1 MSRWSNLFG
10 GGGSNDELP
19 DTLETTRG
27 TTGDSAFE
35 VFIEGALTSIYN
47 AANGRHKDQR
57 QIRESCKRI
66 VDSLNDSDA
75 EASKKVSAPLSTE
88 AAEELL
94 EPLRLACGQDAPR
107 LVEPAL
113 ACLHKLVAHA
123 YLQAESTPAGRLDD
137 NTTVSQVVSLVSKC
151 GESHSEAVQLAVIR
165 ALLTITTA
173 EHFVVHG
180 DSLMQAVRTVFNVA
194 IGSESVEIQRTAR
207 SALLQMLN
215 TVVKRVTSYSLSQ
228 RSSSVALQ
236 AQGSFDHSANSSHQ
250 TAAPTSDATN
260 TADNPTQP
268 AVSSH
273 AQTDSNEEQQPSADD
288 SQGQESDGAAAQQSR
303 KSQDGGVDEGER
315 EQQPADSEANDG
327 RTAHLASLAE
337 QADIRGL
344 EKALD
349 HYSQPAALTSASD
362 AVGSDEKGKDAR
374 RNLMR
379 ERRKKAL
386 KNLSMP
392 ERDVLTVLS
401 AVCKMA
407 ARETGI
413 GAVET
418 FMHAGK
424 LLALD
429 LLVKVLEHQGHTWS
443 HVRQEFCEQLR
454 QPLCLALLRN
464 CMSPYDEA
472 FTAATK
478 LFTAVLL
485 QPKLRGGLKAELG
498 AFFPLLLLR
507 PLEADRP
514 DMSQLT
520 AVLDALQALCAE
532 GQVMVDLFVNYDC
545 DLQAANL
552 FERSMKG
559 LSKLLRRTPTTA
571 PFSSPQA
578 AKAREVAL
586 EAVLSILKSLN
597 KWADPLKEAA
607 IAAVS
612 GEDAAELQ
620 EQEGMPS
627 GFGSTSSLPGSHS
640 NGGED
645 SEVARFGAA
654 KEKKHSLENGIS
666 VFNRDSIKGV
676 RALVASGSVEASPEA
691 IAAFLRQ
698 HNSSLNKEQ
707 LGEYLGHHDE
717 LEVSVMHAFID
728 EGNYSGLTIDKAL
741 RQMLKDFK
749 LPGEAQKID
758 RIMERFAERYC
769 KDNPDVFQTSDG
781 AYLLS
786 FALIMLNTDAHN
798 PMADKKLSL
807 EDFVS
812 MCQYQAE
819 DSSFQPILPEDE
831 IAQIYQRILETEI
844 EVAGGT
850 QAQADGGADS
860 KAGSSAQNLKLAA
873 AMGLTQLMLPFRTG
887 ATWDKQHGVDVE
899 RQRLLAQTRDLV
911 NKGLQAD
918 HLWHTA
924 THADYARPMLQVSGE
939 AVMKGLQAALE
950 NAPSALAARSVLEG
964 FDIATSLAGAL
975 GLERLTESLVDA
987 LAQAAGVSKPAQP
1000 GTPAEAK
1007 QVAALEALLQ
1017 LAMGP
1022 RAGLLGSGWVLVL
1035 RTLSAL
1041 QALQASFAASTQN
1054 MAGPPPP
1061 TGTPAA
1067 TPRSSNTTPRL
1078 SRQSSNITP
1087 TFTGNPH
1094 HFFGTAPPPPTAE
1107 EVMNANPE
1115 TTMTQ
1120 PPSANKLASFGKFW
1134 QGMTSGSQDDG
1145 SQPISR
1151 RTTGDTA
1158 GDDSEVARAQS
1169 ALSQRKS
1176 LRPSLSRSPTL
1187 SKSSAATEKPGAA
1200 MAAWAVGPGASAI
1213 DQVYA
1218 CSGSLNGEAVLVFV
1232 RALCAVSQEELNPA
1246 QATDIPRVYSL
1257 QRLIECAYHNLNRI
1271 RLIWSRLWAAL
1282 APHLVSAA
1290 CHANPKV
1297 AAYAV
1302 DALRQLVAKL
1312 LVRAER
1318 AELTSFTHQ
1327 DEALR
1332 PFVAVLKHCDSA
1344 AVREQTVQCIAQAI
1358 TAHPRGLGSG
1368 WRSVLEVLIA
1378 AAADS
1383 ASAVVNQA
1391 LDALQPVIAALYAD
1405 VGVGHQH
1412 FLGIVTAVAATMRS
1426 PYHAELSIS
1435 AVHVMQSVAQRLSQ
1449 SDPRVWDTPSIALK
1463 MPFTTPA
1470 PSRRP
1475 SEAGSHAPRSEAG
1488 TPDHPWG
1495 LVLGQ
1500 FATVARHD
1508 PRPEV
1513 ADEAVAVLLEVVQ
1526 AFSSQWESHT
1536 WHLAFTGPLAYLF
1549 DLPKSQLA
1557 ADEDVSAVVGW
1568 SVEGLLRMERHGRL
1582 HLPSLFTIQL
1592 DQYQA
1597 AGADCLQQVLSLLVR
1612 YIVESNDE
1620 SMALLG
1626 VSLLQQLVQ
1635 SAVTQVNDKGWE
1647 CIVGAFQ
1654 QGCSFHSLETLL
1666 SDQSPRDSSP
1676 GQSMTIGSLPKS
1688 DALRYRCHT
1697 ILSLQ
1702 RVMAQLHAKAA
1713 AHMPPQA
1720 QLKMLAVLQES
1731 VQDAANFNYNP
1742 SSRATAQKCLLHAL
1756 DEDPTSVLPAQAII
1770 ELSEDMETTA
1780 EEGSHAQMHGQ
1791 QQEEEEELPTSTP
1804 AVAAAA
1810 ASDHPNRSLGPPQTS
1825 DISEIEPQDSDD
1837 DADADA
1843 DTDLNQQA
1851 IGSASGSDPIPV
1863 SSTAAVTST
1872 PTWPVPV
1879 APAIAHPESIAAK
1892 SYQQQSQDQLL
1903 DSAMDIRPGQNNE
1916 DAQTQKPK
1924 TVSGG
1929 TVSDAASLAAS
1940 HAVATNGVQEKGVR
1954 TAAAAAAAALA
1965 PEVDDVMWPAL
1976 MRQEAEGGV
1985 LLIEALKRS
1994 LQSGDEAVAPEA
2006 QERMLEVCRQVITRA
2021 AQDTWQQTDGHSQ
2034 HAGAAHHVTDGT
2046 SWEQAIRAP
2055 LIVTVLESYYSI
2067 HNEAWTSELQ
2077 AIFPHL
2083 AKLVCSAQPTV
2094 RKALGQLMR
2103 ANLPYA
2109 LEDIPT

>member
-19 DTLETTRG
+19 DTLENRRG

-66 VDSLNDSDA
+66 VDSLNDSDP
-75 EASKKVSAPLSTE
+75 EATKKVSAPLSTE
-88 AAEELL
+88 AAQELI

-137 NTTVSQVVSLVSKC
+137 NTTVSQVVALVSKC

-215 TVVKRVTSYSLSQ
+215 TIVKRVTSYSLSQ

-236 AQGSFDHSANSSHQ
+236 AQTSFESNPKDSQPAAATAPDAASTPTDTTQ
-250 TAAPTSDATN
+250 PDADAAAPSA
-260 TADNPTQP
+260 ASQP
-268 AVSSH
+268 
-273 AQTDSNEEQQPSADD
+273 QTDSSKAEQQSAGA
-288 SQGQESDGAAAQQSR
+288 SQGQDDGSAAVR
-303 KSQDGGVDEGER
+303 ETRESQDGGGAEGA
-315 EQQPADSEANDG
+315 EQQGADSEANDG

-349 HYSQPAALTSASD
+349 HYSQPPAAASA
-362 AVGSDEKGKDAR
+362 AEAGGGDEKGKDAR

-379 ERRKKAL
+379 EKRKKAL
-386 KNLSMP
+386 KHLSVP

-413 GAVET
+413 GAVES

-429 LLVKVLEHQGHTWS
+429 LLVKVLHHPGHTWS
-443 HVRQEFCEQLR
+443 HVRPEFCEQLR

-520 AVLDALQALCAE
+520 AVLDALQALCAQ

-559 LSKLLRRTPTTA
+559 LSKLLRRGPSTA
-571 PFSSPQA
+571 PFSSQQGS
-578 AKAREVAL
+578 KAREVAL
-586 EAVLSILKSLN
+586 ESVLSILKSLD
-597 KWADPLKEAA
+597 KWAEPLKEAA

-612 GEDAAELQ
+612 GEDTSEPQ
-620 EQEGMPS
+620 EKEGMPTGS
-627 GFGSTSSLPGSHS
+627 TAFGSTGNS

-654 KEKKHSLENGIS
+654 KEKKHSLENGIT

-676 RALVASGSVEASPEA
+676 RALVASGSVGSSPRA
-691 IAAFLRQ
+691 IATFLRQ
-698 HNSSLNKEQ
+698 HNSSLDKEQ

-728 EGNYSGLTIDKAL
+728 EGKYSDMTIDKAL

-758 RIMERFAERYC
+758 RIMERFAERFC
-769 KDNPDVFQTSDG
+769 KDNPAAFPTSDG

-807 EDFVS
+807 EDFIS

-819 DSSFQPILPEDE
+819 DNSFQPILPEED
-831 IAQIYQRILETEI
+831 IAQIYQRILDTEI

-850 QAQADGGADS
+850 QAQGSGGQDS
-860 KAGSSAQNLKLAA
+860 KASSSAQNLKLAA

-939 AVMKGLQAALE
+939 AIMRGLQAALE

-987 LAQAAGVSKPAQP
+987 LAQAAGVSQPAQP

-1041 QALQASFAASTQN
+1041 EALQTTYAASTQN
-1054 MAGPPPP
+1054 LAGLPAP
-1061 TGTPAA
+1061 TATPAA
-1067 TPRSSNTTPRL
+1067 TPRAAASTPRL

-1094 HFFGTAPPPPTAE
+1094 QSFGTAPAPPTAE
-1107 EVMNANPE
+1107 EVMNANPDGP
-1115 TTMTQ
+1115 TASQ
-1120 PPSANKLASFGKFW
+1120 PPPVNKLASFGKFW
-1134 QGMTSGSQDDG
+1134 QGMTQGSQDDG
-1145 SQPISR
+1145 AQPSSR
-1151 RTTGDTA
+1151 RTTGDVA
-1158 GDDSEVARAQS
+1158 GDESEAARAQA

-1176 LRPSLSRSPTL
+1176 LRPSLTRSPTL
-1187 SKSSAATEKPGAA
+1187 NKGTPATEKPGAA
-1200 MAAWAVGPGASAI
+1200 MAAWAVGPGAGAI

-1232 RALCAVSQEELNPA
+1232 RALCAVSQEELNPSHP
-1246 QATDIPRVYSL
+1246 TDIPRVYSL
-1257 QRLIECAYHNLNRI
+1257 QRLIECAYHNLSRI
-1271 RLIWSRLWAAL
+1271 RLIWSRLWTAL

-1368 WRSVLEVLIA
+1368 WRSVLEVLIV

-1383 ASAVVNQA
+1383 AAAVVNQA

-1426 PYHAELSIS
+1426 PFHAELSIS

-1449 SDPRVWDTPSIALK
+1449 SDPEVWDTPSVAMK
-1463 MPFTTPA
+1463 MPFATPA

-1475 SEAGSHAPRSEAG
+1475 SEAGSHAPGSEAG
-1488 TPDHPWG
+1488 APEHPWG

-1513 ADEAVAVLLEVVQ
+1513 ADEAAAVLLEVIQ
-1526 AFSSQWESHT
+1526 AFSSQWESDI
-1536 WHLAFTGPLAYLF
+1536 WQVVFTGALAYLF
-1549 DLPKSQLA
+1549 ELPKSQLA
-1557 ADEDVSAVVGW
+1557 ADEDESAVVGW
-1568 SVEGLLRMERHGRL
+1568 SVEGLQRMERHGRS

-1592 DQYQA
+1592 EQYEA
-1597 AGADCLQQVLSLLVR
+1597 AGADCLQQMLSLLVR
-1612 YIVESNDE
+1612 YIVDSNDE
-1620 SMALLG
+1620 SIALLG

-1635 SAVTQVNDKGWE
+1635 AAVMHIDDQGWD

-1654 QGCSFHSLETLL
+1654 KGCSFDSLRALL
-1666 SDQSPRDSSP
+1666 SDQPSRGPQ
-1676 GQSMTIGSLPKS
+1676 GQSMILGSLPKP

-1702 RVMAQLHAKAA
+1702 RILAGLHAKAA
-1713 AHMPPQA
+1713 DHMPPQA
-1720 QLKMLAVLQES
+1720 QLQLLAVLQES
-1731 VQDAANFNYNP
+1731 VQDAASFNHDP
-1742 SSRATAQKCLLHAL
+1742 SSRATAQKCLLHSME
-1756 DEDPTSVLPAQAII
+1756 EDPTSVLPAQAII
-1770 ELSEDMETTA
+1770 ELSEDIENTA
-1780 EEGSHAQMHGQ
+1780 EEDSHAQPHGQ
-1791 QQEEEEELPTSTP
+1791 QQEAQEEQELPTSTP
-1804 AVAAAA
+1804 ASA
-1810 ASDHPNRSLGPPQTS
+1810 DPPTRSLGLPQDS
-1825 DISEIEPQDSDD
+1825 GISEIEPQADD
-1837 DADADA
+1837 DDESAPNGADPE
-1843 DTDLNQQA
+1843 
-1851 IGSASGSDPIPV
+1851 SESDPIPV
-1863 SSTAAVTST
+1863 SSSAAVMSLPTS
-1872 PTWPVPV
+1872 PVHV
-1879 APAIAHPESIAAK
+1879 AHAIAHPESLAAK
-1892 SYQQQSQDQLL
+1892 SYQQQQQQSQDQLL
-1903 DSAMDIRPGQNNE
+1903 DSAMDLRPSQDDGDEPDKATASN
-1916 DAQTQKPK
+1916 
-1924 TVSGG
+1924 G
-1929 TVSDAASLAAS
+1929 TVSDAATLAAS
-1940 HAVATNGVQEKGVR
+1940 HAVAANGAREKGVR

-1994 LQSGDEAVAPEA
+1994 LQAGDETVAAAA
-2006 QERMLEVCRQVITRA
+2006 QQRMLQVCRQVITRA
-2021 AQDTWQQTDGHSQ
+2021 AEDTWQHSGGQ
-2034 HAGAAHHVTDGT
+2034 NEHAGATHHVVDGT
-2046 SWEQAIRAP
+2046 SWDQAIRAP
-2055 LIVTVLESYYSI
+2055 LIVTVLESYYSL

-2083 AKLVCSAQPTV
+2083 ARLVCSAQPTV

>member
-19 DTLETTRG
+19 DTLENRRG

-35 VFIEGALTSIYN
+35 VFIEGALTNIYN

-66 VDSLNDSDA
+66 VDSLNDNDP
-75 EASKKVSAPLSTE
+75 EATNKVSAPLSTE

-137 NTTVSQVVSLVSKC
+137 NNTVSQVVALVSKC

-215 TVVKRVTSYSLSQ
+215 TIVKRVTSYSLSQ

-236 AQGSFDHSANSSHQ
+236 AQASFDHSANSSHQ
-250 TAAPTSDATN
+250 TAAPAPDATI
-260 TADNPTQP
+260 TADSLTQP
-268 AVSSH
+268 EANSATQP
-273 AQTDSNEEQQPSADD
+273 AQTDSSEGQQPSADG
-288 SQGQESDGAAAQQSR
+288 SQAQESDGAAAQQSR
-303 KSQDGGVDEGER
+303 KSQDGVGNEGER

-349 HYSQPAALTSASD
+349 HYSQPTASAS
-362 AVGSDEKGKDAR
+362 ASEAAGSNEKGKDAR

-386 KNLSMP
+386 KNLSVP

-429 LLVKVLEHQGHTWS
+429 LLVKVLEHQGHSWS

-472 FTAATK
+472 FSAATK

-559 LSKLLRRTPTTA
+559 LSKLLRRGPTTA
-571 PFSSPQA
+571 PFSSPQV

-586 EAVLSILKSLN
+586 EAVLSILKSLD

-612 GEDAAELQ
+612 GEDPAEPQ
-620 EQEGMPS
+620 EDEGMPS
-627 GFGSTSSLPGSHS
+627 GFGSSSSLPA

-728 EGNYSGLTIDKAL
+728 EGDYGGLTIDKAL

-831 IAQIYQRILETEI
+831 IAQIYQRILDTEI

-850 QAQADGGADS
+850 QAQGVEGADS

-987 LAQAAGVSKPAQP
+987 LALAAGVSKPAQP

-1041 QALQASFAASTQN
+1041 QALQANFAASTQN
-1054 MAGPPPP
+1054 MAGPTPP

-1067 TPRSSNTTPRL
+1067 TPRSSSTTPRL

-1094 HFFGTAPPPPTAE
+1094 QSFGTAPPPPTAE

-1115 TTMTQ
+1115 NSVTQ

-1134 QGMTSGSQDDG
+1134 QGMTSGSQDEG
-1145 SQPISR
+1145 SQPTSR
-1151 RTTGDTA
+1151 RTTGDMA
-1158 GDDSEVARAQS
+1158 GDDSEAARAQS

-1187 SKSSAATEKPGAA
+1187 SKSSTATEKPGAA

-1218 CSGSLNGEAVLVFV
+1218 CSGSLNGQAVLVFV

-1312 LVRAER
+1312 L
-1318 AELTSFTHQ
+1318 
-1327 DEALR
+1327 
-1332 PFVAVLKHCDSA
+1332 
-1344 AVREQTVQCIAQAI
+1344 AI

-1368 WRSVLEVLIA
+1368 WRSVLEVLIV

-1383 ASAVVNQA
+1383 AAAVVNQA

-1412 FLGIVTAVAATMRS
+1412 FLGIVTAVAAAMRS
-1426 PYHAELSIS
+1426 PHHAELSIS

-1449 SDPRVWDTPSIALK
+1449 SDPQVWDTPSIAMK
-1463 MPFTTPA
+1463 IPFATPA

-1475 SEAGSHAPRSEAG
+1475 SEAGSRAPGSEAG

-1513 ADEAVAVLLEVVQ
+1513 ADEAVAVLLEVLQ
-1526 AFSSQWESHT
+1526 AFSSQWDSDT
-1536 WHLAFTGPLAYLF
+1536 WHLAFSGPLAYLF

-1557 ADEDVSAVVGW
+1557 ADEDESAVVGW
-1568 SVEGLLRMERHGRL
+1568 SVEGLQRMERHGRL

-1592 DQYQA
+1592 EQYEA
-1597 AGADCLQQVLSLLVR
+1597 AGAECLQQVLSLLVR

-1635 SAVTQVNDKGWE
+1635 SAVTQINDKGWE
-1647 CIVGAFQ
+1647 YIVGAFQ

-1666 SDQSPRDSSP
+1666 SDQSTRESSQ
-1676 GQSMTIGSLPKS
+1676 GQSLVIGSLPKS

-1702 RVMAQLHAKAA
+1702 RLMAQLHAKAA

-1720 QLKMLAVLQES
+1720 QLKLLAVLQGS
-1731 VQDAANFNYNP
+1731 VQDAASFNYSP
-1742 SSRATAQKCLLHAL
+1742 SSRATAQK
-1756 DEDPTSVLPAQAII
+1756 
-1770 ELSEDMETTA
+1770 
-1780 EEGSHAQMHGQ
+1780 
-1791 QQEEEEELPTSTP
+1791 
-1804 AVAAAA
+1804 
-1810 ASDHPNRSLGPPQTS
+1810 
-1825 DISEIEPQDSDD
+1825 
-1837 DADADA
+1837 
-1843 DTDLNQQA
+1843 
-1851 IGSASGSDPIPV
+1851 
-1863 SSTAAVTST
+1863 
-1872 PTWPVPV
+1872 
-1879 APAIAHPESIAAK
+1879 
-1892 SYQQQSQDQLL
+1892 
-1903 DSAMDIRPGQNNE
+1903 
-1916 DAQTQKPK
+1916 
-1924 TVSGG
+1924 
-1929 TVSDAASLAAS
+1929 
-1940 HAVATNGVQEKGVR
+1940 
-1954 TAAAAAAAALA
+1954 
-1965 PEVDDVMWPAL
+1965 
-1976 MRQEAEGGV
+1976 QEAEGGV

-2006 QERMLEVCRQVITRA
+2006 QQRMLEGTML
-2021 AQDTWQQTDGHSQ
+2021 QTVHPGNRLSGH
-2034 HAGAAHHVTDGT
+2034 
-2046 SWEQAIRAP
+2046 P
-2055 LIVTVLESYYSI
+2055 
-2067 HNEAWTSELQ
+2067 
-2077 AIFPHL
+2077 
-2083 AKLVCSAQPTV
+2083 
-2094 RKALGQLMR
+2094 
-2103 ANLPYA
+2103 
-2109 LEDIPT
+2109 

>member
-1 MSRWSNLFG
+1 M
-10 GGGSNDELP
+10 
-19 DTLETTRG
+19 
-27 TTGDSAFE
+27 
-35 VFIEGALTSIYN
+35 
-47 AANGRHKDQR
+47 
-57 QIRESCKRI
+57 
-66 VDSLNDSDA
+66 
-75 EASKKVSAPLSTE
+75 PL
-88 AAEELL
+88 
-94 EPLRLACGQDAPR
+94 
-107 LVEPAL
+107 
-113 ACLHKLVAHA
+113 
-123 YLQAESTPAGRLDD
+123 
-137 NTTVSQVVSLVSKC
+137 
-151 GESHSEAVQLAVIR
+151 QL
-165 ALLTITTA
+165 
-173 EHFVVHG
+173 
-180 DSLMQAVRTVFNVA
+180 M
-194 IGSESVEIQRTAR
+194 
-207 SALLQMLN
+207 LLQ
-215 TVVKRVTSYSLSQ
+215 
-228 RSSSVALQ
+228 
-236 AQGSFDHSANSSHQ
+236 
-250 TAAPTSDATN
+250 
-260 TADNPTQP
+260 
-268 AVSSH
+268 
-273 AQTDSNEEQQPSADD
+273 
-288 SQGQESDGAAAQQSR
+288 
-303 KSQDGGVDEGER
+303 
-315 EQQPADSEANDG
+315 
-327 RTAHLASLAE
+327 
-337 QADIRGL
+337 
-344 EKALD
+344 
-349 HYSQPAALTSASD
+349 
-362 AVGSDEKGKDAR
+362 
-374 RNLMR
+374 
-379 ERRKKAL
+379 
-386 KNLSMP
+386 
-392 ERDVLTVLS
+392 
-401 AVCKMA
+401 
-407 ARETGI
+407 
-413 GAVET
+413 
-418 FMHAGK
+418 
-424 LLALD
+424 
-429 LLVKVLEHQGHTWS
+429 
-443 HVRQEFCEQLR
+443 
-454 QPLCLALLRN
+454 
-464 CMSPYDEA
+464 
-472 FTAATK
+472 
-478 LFTAVLL
+478 
-485 QPKLRGGLKAELG
+485 
-498 AFFPLLLLR
+498 
-507 PLEADRP
+507 
-514 DMSQLT
+514 
-520 AVLDALQALCAE
+520 
-532 GQVMVDLFVNYDC
+532 
-545 DLQAANL
+545 
-552 FERSMKG
+552 
-559 LSKLLRRTPTTA
+559 
-571 PFSSPQA
+571 
-578 AKAREVAL
+578 
-586 EAVLSILKSLN
+586 
-597 KWADPLKEAA
+597 
-607 IAAVS
+607 
-612 GEDAAELQ
+612 
-620 EQEGMPS
+620 
-627 GFGSTSSLPGSHS
+627 
-640 NGGED
+640 
-645 SEVARFGAA
+645 
-654 KEKKHSLENGIS
+654 
-666 VFNRDSIKGV
+666 
-676 RALVASGSVEASPEA
+676 
-691 IAAFLRQ
+691 
-698 HNSSLNKEQ
+698 
-707 LGEYLGHHDE
+707 
-717 LEVSVMHAFID
+717 VSVMHAFID

-758 RIMERFAERYC
+758 RIMERFAERFC
-769 KDNPDVFQTSDG
+769 RDNPDVFQTSDG

-819 DSSFQPILPEDE
+819 DSSFQPILPEDK
-831 IAQIYQRILETEI
+831 IAQIYQRILDTEI

-850 QAQADGGADS
+850 QAQESGGADS

-939 AVMKGLQAALE
+939 AMMKGLQAALE

-1022 RAGLLGSGWVLVL
+1022 RAGLLGSGWVLLL

-1094 HFFGTAPPPPTAE
+1094 QSFGTAPPPPTAE

-1115 TTMTQ
+1115 TTATQ
-1120 PPSANKLASFGKFW
+1120 PPSASKLASFGKFW
-1134 QGMTSGSQDDG
+1134 QGVTAGSQDDG
-1145 SQPISR
+1145 SHPTPR
-1151 RTTGDTA
+1151 RTTGDMA
-1158 GDDSEVARAQS
+1158 GDDSEAARAQS
-1169 ALSQRKS
+1169 ALRQRKS

-1187 SKSSAATEKPGAA
+1187 NKSSAATEKPGAA

-1358 TAHPRGLGSG
+1358 TAHPKGLGSG
-1368 WRSVLEVLIA
+1368 WRSVLEVLIV

-1383 ASAVVNQA
+1383 AAAVVNQA

-1412 FLGIVTAVAATMRS
+1412 LVPIVTAVAATMRS
-1426 PYHAELSIS
+1426 PYHAELSVS

-1449 SDPRVWDTPSIALK
+1449 SDPQVWDTPTIAMK
-1463 MPFTTPA
+1463 MPFATPP

-1475 SEAGSHAPRSEAG
+1475 SEAGSHAPGSEAG

-1513 ADEAVAVLLEVVQ
+1513 ADEAVAVLLEVLQ
-1526 AFSSQWESHT
+1526 AFSSQWESDT
-1536 WHLAFTGPLAYLF
+1536 WHLAVTGPLAYLF

-1557 ADEDVSAVVGW
+1557 ADEDESAVVGW

-1582 HLPSLFTIQL
+1582 HLPSFFAIQMA
-1592 DQYQA
+1592 QYQT

-1635 SAVTQVNDKGWE
+1635 SAVTQINDKGWE
-1647 CIVGAFQ
+1647 YIVGAFQ

-1666 SDQSPRDSSP
+1666 SDQPVRDSSQ
-1676 GQSMTIGSLPKS
+1676 GQSLIIGSLPKS

-1713 AHMPPQA
+1713 AHMPPQT
-1720 QLKMLAVLQES
+1720 QLKLLTVLQES

-1742 SSRATAQKCLLHAL
+1742 SSRATAQKCLLHTL
-1756 DEDPTSVLPAQAII
+1756 GEDPTSVLPAQAII
-1770 ELSEDMETTA
+1770 ELSEDIENTA

-1791 QQEEEEELPTSTP
+1791 QQEEEEELPTSTS
-1804 AVAAAA
+1804 AAAA
-1810 ASDHPNRSLGPPQTS
+1810 DHTNRSLGPPQNS
-1825 DISEIEPQDSDD
+1825 DISEIEPQNSEDD
-1837 DADADA
+1837 DTDAN
-1843 DTDLNQQA
+1843 TDLDQQA
-1851 IGSASGSDPIPV
+1851 NGSVSDSDPIPV
-1863 SSTAAVTST
+1863 SSAAAVTS
-1872 PTWPVPV
+1872 PPMSPVHV
-1879 APAIAHPESIAAK
+1879 APAIAHPESLAAK
-1892 SYQQQSQDQLL
+1892 SYQQPSQGQLL
-1903 DSAMDIRPGQNNE
+1903 DSAMDIRPGQNNG
-1916 DAQTQKPK
+1916 DAQTQKPE
-1924 TVSGG
+1924 TVSDG
-1929 TVSDAASLAAS
+1929 TVSDAATLAAS
-1940 HAVATNGVQEKGVR
+1940 HAVATHGVQEKGVR

-2006 QERMLEVCRQVITRA
+2006 QQRMLQVCRQVITRA

-2109 LEDIPT
+2109 LADIPT